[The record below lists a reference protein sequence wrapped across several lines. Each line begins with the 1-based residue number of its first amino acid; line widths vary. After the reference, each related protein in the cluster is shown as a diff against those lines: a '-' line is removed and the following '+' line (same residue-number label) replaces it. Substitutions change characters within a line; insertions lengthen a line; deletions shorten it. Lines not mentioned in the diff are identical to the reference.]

1 LIFPLIFYRIFELQI
16 RLSEDKYRG
25 VGSDKLKID
34 DKKQYIISLPGGEEI
49 KVDLNDREI
58 YTVENWFLLIGKHNL
73 RFDIWNILQIYNE
86 ANVTQIS
93 NMVEQSKSTVARHLK
108 LMEKDGL
115 ILSRKAEKT
124 QQGKIPPKLFRVN
137 RKLFRIVENNPV
149 NKSPPDDPS
158 ELIEF
163 YKKVIQTFRSSL
175 YIYKLLLDSLNPLLD
190 DFEDHL
196 DDIDAAK
203 DIYEKH
209 FNFGRLDP
217 QFAYSYFSDK
227 YYEQLMDLFTKHI
240 QKRSQLLSVQNNDPE
255 IKERDYTYIAA
266 ILPVKALVEIYR
278 RRMKEE

>member
-1 LIFPLIFYRIFELQI
+1 MSEKKFRGRVKEKLEVDENKQFVLNLPNGKQI
-16 RLSEDKYRG
+16 NVE
-25 VGSDKLKID
+25 
-34 DKKQYIISLPGGEEI
+34 
-49 KVDLNDREI
+49 LNDKEI
-58 YTVENWFLLIGKHNL
+58 YTVENWFFLFSKHNL
-73 RFDIWNILQIYNE
+73 RFGIWNILHIFNE
-86 ANVTQIS
+86 VNITQIS
-93 NMVEQSKSTVARHLK
+93 NMVKQSKSTVARHLK

-137 RKLFRIVENNPV
+137 RKLFQIVENNPV
-149 NKSPPDDPS
+149 NKSPPDDHS

-163 YKKVIQTFRSSL
+163 YKKVIQTYRSSL

-209 FNFGRLDP
+209 FNFGRLEP
-217 QFAYSYFSDK
+217 QFAYCYFSDK

-266 ILPVKALVEIYR
+266 ILPIKALVEIYR
-278 RRMKEE
+278 RRMKEG

>member
-1 LIFPLIFYRIFELQI
+1 M
-16 RLSEDKYRG
+16 SEDKYRG
-25 VGSDKLKID
+25 VGSDKLKVD

-93 NMVEQSKSTVARHLK
+93 NMVKQSKSTVARHLK

-115 ILSRKAEKT
+115 ILSRKDDKV

-137 RKLFRIVENNPV
+137 RKLVQVVENSPI
-149 NKSPPDDPS
+149 NKLPPDDPS

-163 YKKVIQTFRSSL
+163 YKKEIQTYRATI
-175 YIYKLLLDSLNPLLD
+175 YRYKLLLDLLNPLLD

-196 DDIDAAK
+196 DDVDAAK
-203 DIYEKH
+203 EIYDKY
-209 FNFGRLDP
+209 FNFSKLEPWFGY
-217 QFAYSYFSDK
+217 FYFSEK
-227 YYEQLMDLFTKHI
+227 YYDQFTEEYMEHIKKDLE
-240 QKRSQLLSVQNNDPE
+240 LLAVQNSDPE
-255 IKERDYTYIAA
+255 VKDREYTYINA
-266 ILPVKALVEIYR
+266 ILPIKALVEIYR
-278 RRMKEE
+278 RKLKEE